1 MRILV
6 TGGAGFLGSHLVERL
21 IARGDAVTVLDD
33 LSTGRREHVG
43 VGPDLCFVHGCVTDA
58 RLVERLVGEQE
69 QVFHLAAMV
78 GVQRSLANPVRAM
91 RVNADGTA
99 TVLAACARHRVP
111 VLITS
116 SSEVYG
122 DVPRPVAEDAPLAPG
137 ALTRVRGGYA
147 CSKAYGEWLALAHAR
162 ENGLPVVVT
171 RLFNVIGPRQS
182 DAMVVPRFVRQ
193 ALAGG
198 PLTIHGDGS
207 QRRCFADA
215 GEVADALIALAEC
228 RAARGRAVNVGGEH
242 ELSVIDLA
250 RAVCDAAGAR
260 VPFVR
265 VPLRDAFP
273 HGGSDIERRVPV
285 LLLLRELIGMVPSRP
300 IAETLADV
308 VAERRAD
315 LAVAR

>member
-33 LSTGRREHVG
+33 LSTGRREHVAA
-43 VGPDLCFVHGCVTDA
+43 VPDRCFVHGCVTDA
-58 RLVERLVGEQE
+58 RLVERLVGNQE
-69 QVFHLAAMV
+69 QVFHLAAVV
-78 GVQRSLANPVRAM
+78 GVQKSLASPVRAM

-99 TVLAACARHRVP
+99 TVLAACARRRTP
-111 VLITS
+111 LLLTS

-122 DVPRPVAEDAPLAPG
+122 DAPRPVAEEAPLAPG
-137 ALTRVRGGYA
+137 ALSRARGGYA

-162 ENGLPVVVT
+162 EDGLPVVVA

-215 GEVADALIALAEC
+215 GEVADALLALAAC
-228 RAARGRAVNVGGEH
+228 PAARGRAVNVGGAN

-250 RAVCDAAGAR
+250 RAVCDAVELR
-260 VPFVR
+260 VPFVH

-273 HGGSDIERRVPV
+273 HGGTDIARRVPV
-285 LLLLRELIGMVPSRP
+285 LDLLRALIGTAPSRP
-300 IAETLADV
+300 IADTLADV
-308 VAERRAD
+308 VAERRAG